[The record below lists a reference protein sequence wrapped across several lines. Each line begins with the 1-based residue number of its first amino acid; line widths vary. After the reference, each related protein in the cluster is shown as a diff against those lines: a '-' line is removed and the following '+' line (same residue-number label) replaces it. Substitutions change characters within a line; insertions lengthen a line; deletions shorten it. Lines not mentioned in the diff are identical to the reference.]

1 MKPLADYS
9 HIRGFNYTPSYAQ
22 NDLDFWNN
30 YRHDVVDR
38 EMGYA
43 QRLGLNSARIFL
55 AYKAY
60 LPAVP
65 GKPAGLC
72 PDCLGPRDFHHAH
85 PLLRRPLL
93 PGLCRG
99 RGPRRP
105 ACHPQHFKAGELP
118 PGRRVL

>member
-60 LPAVP
+60 LRDP
-65 GKPAGLC
+65 GSSRKTCGTLS
-72 PDCLGPRDFHHAH
+72 R
-85 PLLRRPLL
+85 L
-93 PGLCRG
+93 PGPTG
-99 RGPRRP
+99 FPPRPSSTAAAPSTRT
-105 ACHPQHFKAGELP
+105 L
-118 PGRRVL
+118 

>member
-55 AYKAY
+55 A
-60 LPAVP
+60 
-65 GKPAGLC
+65 
-72 PDCLGPRDFHHAH
+72 
-85 PLLRRPLL
+85 
-93 PGLCRG
+93 
-99 RGPRRP
+99 
-105 ACHPQHFKAGELP
+105 
-118 PGRRVL
+118 